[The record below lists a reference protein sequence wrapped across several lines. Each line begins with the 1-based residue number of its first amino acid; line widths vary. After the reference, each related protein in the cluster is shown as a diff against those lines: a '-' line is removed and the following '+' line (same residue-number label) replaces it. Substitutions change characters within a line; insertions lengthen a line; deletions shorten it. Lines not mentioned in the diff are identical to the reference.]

1 LLTKIEKMV
10 KAVERIEQ
18 ELAKIEQAIADL
30 ATEFHSA
37 YFQYLTLLG
46 QAVKQQLIQSAY
58 KVCTQGY
65 PESFLALSLV
75 KRQNLQQAL
84 RKLGTKAQEQLL
96 SDLELPKIFSETSLN
111 YETEETVDQ
120 PPVKTEK
127 RPQDDFAK
135 LFDLAVGLESFSPDY
150 KDESPKKVLS
160 KPEKLA
166 KWIEQREKAIAR
178 TLETSSRETNRLLQ
192 KNQVIPEKLLAAML
206 EATSKAD
213 PTLQITTES
222 AHILNFLMDGETE
235 DDLEDS
241 KTTRIL
247 SIHLRLLEIEFADPS
262 VSAGRNQIRLLCA
275 KLSTLQREYQKKRRE
290 LSVVKAET
298 AWHSS
303 WFED

>member
-1 LLTKIEKMV
+1 MA

-18 ELAKIEQAIADL
+18 DLAKIDQAIADL

-65 PESFLALSLV
+65 PESFLALSFQ

-96 SDLELPKIFSETSLN
+96 SDLQLLEFASETS
-111 YETEETVDQ
+111 TTQDGEETVDQ

-127 RPQDDFAK
+127 GHQDEFTQ
-135 LFDLAVGLESFSPDY
+135 LFDLALGLESFAPDY
-150 KDESPKKVLS
+150 KGESPKKVLS

-166 KWIEQREKAIAR
+166 KWIEQREKAISR
-178 TLETSSRETNRLLQ
+178 ILETSSRETNRLLQ
-192 KNQVIPEKLLAAML
+192 KYQVIPEKILAAML

-213 PTLQITTES
+213 PNLQIKTDS
-222 AHILNFLMDGETE
+222 AHILNLLMDGETE
-235 DDLEDS
+235 DDLEEL
-241 KTTRIL
+241 KITHIL
-247 SIHLRLLEIEFADPS
+247 SIHLRLLEIEFTEPAL
-262 VSAGRNQIRLLCA
+262 SAVRNQIRQ
-275 KLSTLQREYQKKRRE
+275 LSSRLTNLQREYQKNRRE
-290 LSVVKAET
+290 LSVAKAET
-298 AWHSS
+298 AWRSS